1 MIIPEPVSGAGV
13 ISVGLLLGCG
23 YFTLDQKIPD
33 GGFDEAGKL
42 SQNAL
47 LQSVGQLIYQVAG
60 KF

>member
-1 MIIPEPVSGAGV
+1 MIIPEQVSGAGV
-13 ISVGLLLGCG
+13 ISVGLLLCCG
-23 YFTLDQKIPD
+23 YFTLGEKISD